1 MTVSI
6 CLLYTVT
13 LCFPGS
19 YHQEICESTPKH
31 HNVHT
36 NLTLVPSYSINTT
49 TCTYIFNNQPSS
61 HHLGKSIGLSGRPP
75 FTTLPIYDT
84 HSHHNLQKTQSWNSS
99 LSKTRTPLTQYI
111 YTPTPASVIHSNSP
125 LLSTSTELGK
135 DQDKWMLVCS
145 PQPTASNVKTNS
157 STKNQSTTSSSEDEM
172 PSVVKYVTVFSLMA
186 FAGGY
191 SSGYGPSENLV

>member
-1 MTVSI
+1 
-6 CLLYTVT
+6 
-13 LCFPGS
+13 
-19 YHQEICESTPKH
+19 
-31 HNVHT
+31 
-36 NLTLVPSYSINTT
+36 
-49 TCTYIFNNQPSS
+49 
-61 HHLGKSIGLSGRPP
+61 LGKSIGLSGRLS

-135 DQDKWMLVCS
+135 DQDKGILVCS
-145 PQPTASNVKTNS
+145 SRPTASNVKTNFT
-157 STKNQSTTSSSEDEM
+157 TKNPSTTSSSEDEM

-186 FAGGY
+186 FAAGY
-191 SSGYGPSENLV
+191 SSGYGPGENLV